1 VDYLI
6 DTNIL
11 VIYSRN
17 SELANQIE
25 ADLQLFSGEHNVA
38 ISAVTIGELNSLMQR
53 NRYGERRKNDIDG
66 ILNKLFKIDI
76 NIREIL
82 DLYGKIDAYSQGK
95 LFDTSVDFTARNMGK
110 NDIWIAATASAY
122 DMTLVTTDKDFDHLN
137 NEYLSLNFIDI
148 ENYRN

>member
-1 VDYLI
+1 MDYLL

-17 SELANQIE
+17 SALANQIE
-25 ADLQLFSGEHNVA
+25 ADLQLFSGEHNIA

-53 NRYGERRKNDIDG
+53 NRYGEKRISNIG
-66 ILNKLFKIDI
+66 HILNKLFKIDI
-76 NIREIL
+76 NIYEIL
-82 DLYGKIDAYSQGK
+82 ELYGRIDAYSQGK
-95 LFDTSVDFTARNMGK
+95 LVGSSVNFSSRNMGK

-137 NEYLSLNFIDI
+137 SDFV
-148 ENYRN
+148 

>member
-1 VDYLI
+1 MDYLL

-11 VIYSRN
+11 VIYSR
-17 SELANQIE
+17 SSTLASQIE

-53 NRYGERRKNDIDG
+53 NRYGERRKNDIDQ

-76 NIREIL
+76 NISEIL
-82 DLYGKIDAYSQGK
+82 DLYGEIDTYSQGK
-95 LFDTSVDFTARNMGK
+95 LLEKPVDFTARNMGK
-110 NDIWIAATASAY
+110 NDVWIAATASAY

-137 NEYLSLNFIDI
+137 NEYLNLNFVDI
-148 ENYRN
+148 KNYST

>member
-11 VIYSRN
+11 VICSRN

-122 DMTLVTTDKDFDHLN
+122 DMALVTTDKDFDHLN